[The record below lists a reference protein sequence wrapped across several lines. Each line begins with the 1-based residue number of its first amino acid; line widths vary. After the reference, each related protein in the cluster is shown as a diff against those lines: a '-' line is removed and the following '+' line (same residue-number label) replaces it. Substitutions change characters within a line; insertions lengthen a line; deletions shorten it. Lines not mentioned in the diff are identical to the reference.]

1 MVQHIPSMDQ
11 WIREAKAQP
20 NAEKIG
26 MYLFHNGVVRRTP
39 RAEVREYT
47 AGLPKVSQMQ
57 FSYDDRLVQ
66 DAVEATYALDGIY
79 HVRVWLNS
87 GLLEAGEDIMYV
99 LIGGD
104 IRPHVT
110 AALDYLVGRLKS
122 QCVFEQEI
130 PEEK

>member
-1 MVQHIPSMDQ
+1 MMLQIPSMDQ
-11 WIREAKAQP
+11 WIREAKAQS

-39 RAEVREYT
+39 RAEVRENT

-57 FSYDDRLVQ
+57 FSYDDRLVR

-79 HVRVWLNS
+79 HVRVWLNR